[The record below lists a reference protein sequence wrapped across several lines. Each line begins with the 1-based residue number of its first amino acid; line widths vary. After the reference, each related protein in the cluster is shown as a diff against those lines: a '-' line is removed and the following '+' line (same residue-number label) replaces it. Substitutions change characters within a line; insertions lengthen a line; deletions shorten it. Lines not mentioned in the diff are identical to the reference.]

1 VKNCLLAITIL
12 FMIIVSVNLAQAGD
26 FQSTT
31 SHYNQYSTD
40 SINSPYSQQGAQYS
54 ASAVNNPYS
63 QYEVQF
69 SAKNVADPFAQ
80 AEHDYKANLVS
91 PESQAKAKQARKKSA
106 QKLAAA
112 KFLEGKK
119 TSKLPVF
126 FFLLVTSS
134 LALGATIFLI
144 IGIFK
149 K

>member
-1 VKNCLLAITIL
+1 MKDCLLAITIL
-12 FMIIVSVNLAQAGD
+12 FTVILPASPAQAGD

-31 SHYNQYSTD
+31 NHYNQYSTD
-40 SINSPYSQQGAQYS
+40 SINSSYSQSGSQYS
-54 ASAVNNPYS
+54 VSTVSNPYS

-112 KFLEGKK
+112 KFLEGEK
-119 TSKLPVF
+119 TSKVPVF

-144 IGIFK
+144 IGVFK